1 MKVPTVVAIFV
12 VMTSIYL
19 VLAPIIHYPRV
30 EFLYAALF
38 IASGLFLYFPF
49 VYYKQCRLPLDP
61 YIGKWV
67 TCESLKFTNTCANL
81 SDKNID
87 WKNWNKPPNYCISM
101 IIYSFMILL
110 LFYNFRLGYNK
121 NSKSAS
127 CHTVKILYPWN
138 PTQELSIKNCAILD
152 HELNNLY

>member
-81 SDKNID
+81 SDRNTD
-87 WKNWNKPPNYCISM
+87 WKNWNKPP
-101 IIYSFMILL
+101 IIVYL
-110 LFYNFRLGYNK
+110 
-121 NSKSAS
+121 
-127 CHTVKILYPWN
+127 W
-138 PTQELSIKNCAILD
+138 LSIVSWFYFFFIISDWVTIKIQKALLVIPWRFCI
-152 HELNNLY
+152 HEIPHRNSV